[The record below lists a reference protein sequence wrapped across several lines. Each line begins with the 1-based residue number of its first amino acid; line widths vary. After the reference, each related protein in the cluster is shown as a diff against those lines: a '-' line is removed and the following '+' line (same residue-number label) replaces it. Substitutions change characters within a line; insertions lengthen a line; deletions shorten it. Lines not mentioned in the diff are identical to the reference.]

1 MGVVSRKQAR
11 SAQLIGKHY
20 PQLQEPATGKPQAQ
34 TERLRRS
41 LGVVS
46 RKQARSAQLIGKHY
60 PQLQEPATGKPQ
72 AQTER
77 LRRSLGINARNPGC
91 LIFQGLPGLYLA
103 L

>member
-1 MGVVSRKQAR
+1 MGVVSK
-11 SAQLIGKHY
+11 
-20 PQLQEPATGKPQAQ
+20 
-34 TERLRRS
+34 
-41 LGVVS
+41 
-46 RKQARSAQLIGKHY
+46 KQARSAQLIGKHY